1 MPDQWKR
8 VGNTA
13 LELGRAVAGVR
24 VPHWVRLT
32 AALGASGAAFGA
44 WAVRSWQSGDDLR
57 GALSRMT
64 TPLLPDDYLRYINP
78 LWSAREL
85 RGRVDKVVRE
95 TDDAATIVIKPGW
108 GWSFED
114 VAPGQYVGI
123 GVEVEG
129 RWHWR
134 SYSLS
139 SAPKKDQ
146 GHLSITVKA
155 MPEGFISQHLV
166 NGLRKGTLIRLAEP
180 SGEFVLPEPPPDR
193 ILFVTGGSGLSPVM
207 GMLRLMHR
215 RGSMTDVLL
224 VHSARTEGDVIFREE
239 LERLHAEHDSFRLH
253 LHLTE
258 TEGHLK
264 PQQITELCPDW
275 RMRRTWACGPEALL
289 DAIEEHWE
297 NEGVADQL
305 HTERFAASLEGEGQ
319 GGHVVFEKSGIEVDI
334 DGATTLMEAGENA
347 GIDVPAGCRMGI
359 CHTCVVPLRSGTV
372 RDLRNGAQQQGHEG
386 AKVQTCI
393 TGVEGEATLGL

>member
-1 MPDQWKR
+1 MSNQFVR
-8 VGNTA
+8 VADAAADLARTVR
-13 LELGRAVAGVR
+13 EIR

-32 AALGASGAAFGA
+32 AALSASGAAFGA
-44 WAVRSWQSGDDLR
+44 WAFRSWQSGDDLR

-78 LWSAREL
+78 LWNAREL
-85 RGRVDKVVRE
+85 RGRIDKVVKE
-95 TDDAATIVIKPGW
+95 TEDAATLVIKPGW
-108 GWSFED
+108 GWSFDD
-114 VAPGQYVGI
+114 VKPGQFIGI
-123 GVEVEG
+123 GVEVGG
-129 RWHWR
+129 RWYWR

-139 SAPKKDQ
+139 SAPKRDQ

-155 MPEGFISQHLV
+155 MPEGFVSQHLV
-166 NGLRKGTLIRLAEP
+166 NGVQKGTLVRLAEP
-180 SGEFVLPEPPPDR
+180 SGEFVMPEPPPGR

-215 RGSMTDVLL
+215 RGSMSDVLL
-224 VHSARTEGDVIFREE
+224 IHSAHAEDDVIFRDE
-239 LERLHAEHDSFRLH
+239 LRQMHEEHDTFRLH

-258 TEGHLK
+258 TDGHLK
-264 PQQITELCPDW
+264 PQQIVDLCPDW
-275 RMRRTWACGPEALL
+275 RERETWACGPEPLL
-289 DAIEEHWE
+289 DAIEEHWG
-297 NEGVADQL
+297 NEGVSDRL

-319 GGHVVFEKSGIEVDI
+319 GGHVIFAESGIEVDI

-347 GIDVPAGCRMGI
+347 GIQVPAGCRMGI

-372 RDLRNGAQQQGHEG
+372 RDLRNGQQQDGHEG

-393 TGVEGEATLGL
+393 TGVEGECTLGL